1 MPERDTTDHHAAVF
15 SGVFVGGAVVTVA
28 TEAAPPE
35 EIAPIPADRR
45 TLGGLEIGVLWGDLG
60 VGLLVLVAGAFLVP
74 ALGLR
79 AALLA
84 TVIGSVIGS
93 ALLATAGRVG
103 SDTGV
108 PTMVALRPALGIRGS
123 YLASMLNIGQL
134 VGWAG
139 LEIVIMAQASSA
151 ISDHF
156 FGFEGYYLWLAA
168 FAIIGTLFAI
178 SGPTVVVRQFL
189 QRFGIW
195 IVIAA
200 TAWLTYRLFA
210 TYNVQDF
217 WNNHGTGDLTFWQ
230 GVDIAVSLPVSWLPL
245 VADYSRFARRSSQA
259 GWATFVSYTIANV
272 WFFALGAGYVLVLST
287 EQNPV
292 DAGNLI
298 GALVDSL
305 LPLTVGWLFLF
316 VILVDETDN
325 AFANIY
331 SSAVSLQNLVRV
343 PHRVLAIV
351 VGAAAFALAVSVDLL
366 GYEDFL
372 FLIGGVFVSL
382 FGVLIADYFIA
393 HHQQYETDEL
403 YRRDGRY
410 WFWGGVNP
418 AGIVAW
424 AAGFIVYTACA
435 QPPALVRHFTW
446 IGDVP
451 ASVTKVG
458 GTLPSFAVSLALYLV
473 LYRLLLVRTGGRT
486 PDPIPVLR

>member
-1 MPERDTTDHHAAVF
+1 MA
-15 SGVFVGGAVVTVA
+15 VA
-28 TEAAPPE
+28 TKPASHDD
-35 EIAPIPADRR
+35 IAPIPPDQR

-79 AALLA
+79 AAIGA
-84 TVIGSVIGS
+84 TSIGSVIGC

-123 YLASMLNIGQL
+123 YLASVLNIGQL

-139 LEIVIMAQASSA
+139 LEIIIMAQASGA

-178 SGPTVVVRQFL
+178 GGPTVVVRQFL

-210 TYNVQDF
+210 TYSVQDL
-217 WNNHGTGDLTFWQ
+217 WSNDGAGGLTFWQ

-292 DAGNLI
+292 DAGSLI

-305 LPLTVGWLFLF
+305 LPLTLGWLFLF

-343 PHRVLAIV
+343 PHRVLAVV
-351 VGAAAFALAVSVDLL
+351 VGAVAFVLAVSVDLL

-393 HHQQYETDEL
+393 QHQHYETDDL
-403 YRRDGRY
+403 YQRDGRY

-424 AAGFIVYTACA
+424 AVGFVVYTACA
-435 QPPALVRHFTW
+435 QPPALVRHFPW

-451 ASVTKVG
+451 ASITKIG
-458 GTLPSFAVSLALYLV
+458 GTLPSFAVSLALYLM
-473 LYRLLLVRTGGRT
+473 LHRLLMMQTDRRFSKPAPTTR
-486 PDPIPVLR
+486 